1 MKKFLVSFAVAVSA
15 IAAHASP
22 EKITIMNAQGPQQGM
37 TAQYMRIVDEAN
49 AIQNEFQFLT
59 DFRQGGFESIAVK
72 AMLQEPKN
80 RLATITNSVVEGMSR
95 GLVDE
100 SSIAPV
106 FSFGDSCWAV
116 ISTLGEHNRGIASIG
131 KNTKEITGG
140 GPAPGGAAHITALEI
155 GAKQG
160 IPTRYIVYKSN
171 IEALVNMVGDEKSVN
186 IVLERAQ
193 NYVQLKDKNPNVK
206 ALAVSC
212 PHRISLI
219 PAVPTLQEQGIKA
232 PYIWNFLIA
241 SKDMPVER
249 RQKIERIFIQA
260 TKNVG
265 REKIVQLSDVI
276 SPIWL
281 GTSSVDHYN
290 QSIAQ
295 LKQAR
300 QQWENQINAN
310 K

>member
-1 MKKFLVSFAVAVSA
+1 MKKFLVSFAMAVSA
-15 IAAHASP
+15 VAAHANP

-37 TAQYMRIVDEAN
+37 TAQYMRIVEEAN
-49 AIQNEFQFLT
+49 AIQNEFQFVT
-59 DFRQGGFESIAVK
+59 DFRQGAFESIAVK
-72 AMLQEPKN
+72 AMQQEPKN

-95 GLVDE
+95 GFVDE
-100 SSIAPV
+100 SAITPV

-116 ISTLGEHNRGIASIG
+116 ISTLGEHGRGIASIG
-131 KNTKEITGG
+131 KNAKEITGG

-155 GAKQG
+155 GSKQNL
-160 IPTRYIVYKSN
+160 PVRYILYKSN
-171 IEALVNMVGDEKSVN
+171 IEALVNMIGDEKSVN
-186 IVLERAQ
+186 LVLERAHSYLQ
-193 NYVQLKDKNPNVK
+193 MQDKNPNVK

-212 PHRISLI
+212 PHRIAVL
-219 PAVPTLQEQGIKA
+219 PNVPTLQEQGIKA

-241 SKDMPVER
+241 SKEMPIER

-265 REKIVQLSDVI
+265 REKIVQLSDVV

-281 GTSSVDHYN
+281 GTSSADHYT

-300 QQWENQINAN
+300 QRWESQINAN

>member
-1 MKKFLVSFAVAVSA
+1 MKKLLVSITLAVSA
-15 IAAHASP
+15 ICAHASP

-37 TAQYMRIVDEAN
+37 TPQYMRIVEEAN
-49 AIQNEFQFLT
+49 AIQSEFQFVT
-59 DFRQGGFESIAVK
+59 EFRQGAFESIAVK

-100 SSIAPV
+100 AAVAPV

-116 ISTLGEHNRGIASIG
+116 ISTLGEHGQGISSISKG
-131 KNTKEITGG
+131 AKEITGG

-155 GAKQG
+155 GAKQN
-160 IPTRYIVYKSN
+160 IPARYIVYKSN
-171 IEALVNMVGDEKSVN
+171 LEALVNMIGDEKSVN
-186 IVLERAQ
+186 IVLERAH
-193 NYVQLKDKNPNVK
+193 NYLQLKDKNPNVK

-212 PHRISLI
+212 PHRIAIL
-219 PAVPTLQEQGIKA
+219 PGVATLQEQGVKA

-265 REKIVQLSDVI
+265 REKIVQLSDVV

-281 GTSSVDHYN
+281 GTSSADHYN

-300 QQWENQINAN
+300 QRWESQINA